1 MRPITKLL
9 SGLALA
15 LWAFGAQAQQP
26 VVAKNA
32 FSCTISGVATTCYT
46 NAAAMTP
53 VVGTQQISSGTLAAA
68 TKLTVPKGA
77 TTALII
83 ATGTNGTNG
92 DCVRWEDDGTIPT
105 GTTGMPLAALT
116 PLAYATTALA
126 SIQFIQSSGATC
138 TLNIA
143 YYK

>member
-53 VVGTQQISSGTLAAA
+53 PRAVTGDNRIDPIS
-68 TKLTVPKGA
+68 
-77 TTALII
+77 
-83 ATGTNGTNG
+83 G
-92 DCVRWEDDGTIPT
+92 DK
-105 GTTGMPLAALT
+105 
-116 PLAYATTALA
+116 
-126 SIQFIQSSGATC
+126 S
-138 TLNIA
+138 
-143 YYK
+143 

>member
-15 LWAFGAQAQQP
+15 LWAFGAQAQQS

-53 VVGTQQISSGTLAAA
+53 VVGTQQLVLSGTAS
-68 TKLTVPKGA
+68 KLTVPKGA
-77 TTALII
+77 TTGLII
-83 ATGTNGTNG
+83 ATGTNGSNG
-92 DCVRWEDDGTIPT
+92 DCARWEDDGTAPT
-105 GTTGMPLAALT
+105 STTGMPLAALV
-116 PLAYATTALA
+116 PLSYSTTALA
-126 SIQFIQSSGATC
+126 SVQFIQSSGATC